1 MRRLNIKFII
11 VLFVIVAIIGIG
23 GWVFWAVNAGQGSQ
37 RLLEKARL
45 AQESGQFDEALRFYA
60 RYLNHNPN
68 DTESLCEAAMMT
80 LLGVSF
86 GDAANDEMELWG
98 RIQRSQRFI
107 EDVARAT
114 FATVLAQAAARSK
127 P

>member
-1 MRRLNIKFII
+1 MKTNRQIMERNDEVTGLLTEFFTN
-11 VLFVIVAIIGIG
+11 
-23 GWVFWAVNAGQGSQ
+23 Q
-37 RLLEKARL
+37 RVTRGE
-45 AQESGQFDEALRFYA
+45 G
-60 RYLNHNPN
+60 
-68 DTESLCEAAMMT
+68 EAAMMT

-114 FATVLAQAAARSK
+114 FAAVLAQAAARSK